1 MLEWMI
7 GDIILKEETDIYEN
21 ETAGELWNRLSTIG
35 ANLLVKTLKN
45 IENDKIIRIKQ
56 SDDFSIA
63 PKLEK
68 EISKI
73 DWNNKTAIQIK
84 NLVRGLNPGLG
95 TYSILDNKKIKFWK
109 VEVISEENYKFSK
122 IDNNIPN
129 GTVLYSSEKEGLFI
143 KTIDGII
150 SVLEIQGENAKKLNI
165 KDFLRGNKIES
176 GCKFE

>member
-1 MLEWMI
+1 MLEWMT

-21 ETAGELWNRLSTIG
+21 ETAGELWNRLSTTG
-35 ANLLVKTLKN
+35 ANLLVRTLEN
-45 IENDKIIRIKQ
+45 IENGKIIRTKQ
-56 SDDFSIA
+56 PDNFTIA

-95 TYSILDNKKIKFWK
+95 TYSILENKKIKFWK
-109 VEVISEENYKFSK
+109 VEAIAEEDYEFSK
-122 IDNNIPN
+122 IDNNIQN
-129 GTVLYSSEKEGLFI
+129 GFI
-143 KTIDGII
+143 KTVDGII
-150 SVLEIQGENAKKLNI
+150 SVLEIQGENAKKMNI
-165 KDFLRGNKIES
+165 KDFLRGNKIEN